1 MTQQSNFLTK
11 ALQAI
16 SVLLIAATFVGLG
29 IWQLQRAADLKNSL
43 KVATTIDSTVVPL
56 ESVTAPRE
64 AIPAAALNKNVSAT
78 GHYIANFRAP
88 NQIDGAGKQSDW
100 EVALLQ
106 IGTNSAILVVR
117 GLWSERLLNPDIQQS
132 MNIDVTGLLVA
143 SQYGDRAE
151 NAPGVISRLDSAVV
165 TSITDLDLYDGYIL
179 ATSEATRDQKL
190 ERTRVTPE
198 KLQSKI
204 PGFRPSCLVARASI
218 AASTWSLMRPAA
230 SPCSKVS
237 SMAAWPWGRPK

>member
-1 MTQQSNFLTK
+1 
-11 ALQAI
+11 
-16 SVLLIAATFVGLG
+16 
-29 IWQLQRAADLKNSL
+29 LKI
-43 KVATTIDSTVVPL
+43 ATTIDTNVVAL

-64 AIPAAALNKNVSAT
+64 AIPATALNKTVSAT
-78 GHYIANFRAP
+78 GHYIANFKAP
-88 NQIDGAGKQSDW
+88 NQIDGAGKVADW

-117 GLWSERLLNPDIQQS
+117 GLWSERLLNPGIQQS

-143 SQYGDRAE
+143 SQFGDRAE

-165 TSITDLDLYDGYIL
+165 TSLTDLDLFDGYIL

-190 ERTRVTPE
+190 DRTRVTPE

-204 PGFRPSCLVARASI
+204 PGFYWQHLSYVVI
-218 AASTWSLMRPAA
+218 WWLMAGVVLYLPFYRRRVTP
-230 SPCSKVS
+230 
-237 SMAAWPWGRPK
+237 